1 MTCLWIT
8 ILDIFV
14 CLPSLELTKFEQHV
28 CSKKVVYA
36 NLLSLGTYGDKQL
49 QKKRKVA
56 TLNSAHQAKKQC
68 NFENGWLLV
77 YIACSESSEPKRFV
91 RCWNKVERKHIQKQ
105 RLNQFHCYNQNMDF
119 VNRMDQDVAKY
130 WYPNRKMVA
139 VPVCLNGICC
149 SSRCV
154 GIVLY

>member
-1 MTCLWIT
+1 M
-8 ILDIFV
+8 
-14 CLPSLELTKFEQHV
+14 
-28 CSKKVVYA
+28 CSKKVVDA
-36 NLLSLGTYGDKQL
+36 NLLPLVTYGDKKL

-56 TLNSAHQAKKQC
+56 TLNSAHQAKRQC

-77 YIACSESSEPKRFV
+77 YVASSESSEPKRFV

-105 RLNQFHCYNQNMDF
+105 RPNQFHCYNQNTDF

-130 WYPNRKMVA
+130 WYPNGKMVA